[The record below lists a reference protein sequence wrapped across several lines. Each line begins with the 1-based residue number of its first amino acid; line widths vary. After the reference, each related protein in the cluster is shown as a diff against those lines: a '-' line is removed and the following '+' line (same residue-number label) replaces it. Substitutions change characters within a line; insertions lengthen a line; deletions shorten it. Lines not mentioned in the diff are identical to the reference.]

1 MTDIKVQKV
10 PAGEDRSLPVFAEV
24 ERLLE
29 QVRREAFALF
39 EGRGYGDGRA
49 LDDWL
54 AAEKLIFGPDTE
66 TIETDEQYE
75 IRVPLE
81 GFKPADVRVTVAP
94 HEVIVKA
101 AATVEDEDA
110 ETASPEMADVRRSRI
125 ASTDVYR
132 RVELPSDIVVES
144 VSATL
149 KRGVLKV
156 VAPKAGPSS
165 PVEVPVAA

>member
-1 MTDIKVQKV
+1 MTDIKVQNV
-10 PAGEDRSLPVFAEV
+10 IAGEDRSLPVFAEV
-24 ERLLE
+24 ERLME
-29 QVRREAFALF
+29 QVRKEAFELF
-39 EGRGYGDGRA
+39 AGRGYGEGRA

-66 TIETDEQYE
+66 TIETDEEYE

-81 GFKPADVRVTVAP
+81 GFEPADIGVTATP

-101 AATVEDEDA
+101 AATVEDA
-110 ETASPEMADVRRSRI
+110 EAASPEMAGGRRSRV
-125 ASTDVYR
+125 ASSDVYR

-149 KRGVLKV
+149 KRGLLKV
-156 VAPKAGPSS
+156 VAPKAKPSS
-165 PVEVPVAA
+165 ALGVPIAA

>member
-101 AATVEDEDA
+101 ATTVEDA